1 MVGGGVLMEKIVITN
16 IKRESIILGNQAPYF
31 LEILDGV
38 GNVPVTIESQKAP
51 KQDGST
57 YIDNTLEN
65 RAISIEG
72 IIITRSNPNE
82 VLKYRRKMQR
92 VLNPKLG
99 EVTITYYHEDKIK
112 EIKAIA
118 ETTPIFPSGQ
128 GSKGLFYQKYLL
140 HLLCH
145 QPFWLDTYY
154 ESREMSYLMGGLN
167 FRLSL
172 PTNFSNRGFK
182 RKAANVGDVYTPVEI
197 EFKGPATNPTVT
209 NETTGEFIKVNREL
223 GEDDILTVSTAFGE
237 KHVRINGEN
246 AFHYIDLDS
255 VFWSLIPGDNILSYQ
270 SNNDSI
276 KTRVKVKWKSRY
288 IGL

>member
-1 MVGGGVLMEKIVITN
+1 MDRIVIAN
-16 IKRESIILGNQAPYF
+16 KNGESIILGNQAPYF
-31 LEILDGV
+31 LEIFDGV
-38 GNVPVTIESQKAP
+38 GNVPVIIESQKAP

-57 YIDNTLEN
+57 YIDNTIEN
-65 RAISIEG
+65 RVISIEG
-72 IIITRSNPNE
+72 MIITRNNPNE
-82 VLKYRRKMQR
+82 VLEYRRKMQR

-99 EVTITYYHEDKIK
+99 EVTVTYYYGEQVK
-112 EIKAIA
+112 EIKALA
-118 ETTPIFPSGQ
+118 ESTPVFPS
-128 GSKGLFYQKYLL
+128 SKGGKGLYYQKYLIQ
-140 HLLCH
+140 LLCH

-172 PTNFSNRGFK
+172 PTSFSNRGFK
-182 RKAANVGDVYTPVEI
+182 RKAINEGDVSTPVEI

-209 NETTGEFIKVNREL
+209 NESTGEFIKVNREL
-223 GEDDILTVSTAFGE
+223 GEDDILTVSTALGE
-237 KHVRINGEN
+237 KYVRINGEN

-255 VFWSLIPGDNILSYQ
+255 VFWQLDPGENILSYQ

-276 KTRVKVKWKSRY
+276 KTRVVVKWKNRY